1 MSIEIRGLIAAVIAG
16 LLVLGVTFG
25 VAAIVRATQPQAPPP
40 PVAMVGGE
48 KTPAPASVAAGSQ
61 TALVTLGQGFYAQS
75 CASCHGAQGEGN
87 IGPSL
92 QNTDQTD
99 DQISQK
105 IQYGISGAMPAFGS
119 KYNGQD
125 IKAITAYLHTLK

>member
-16 LLVLGVTFG
+16 LAVLGITFG
-25 VAAIVRATQPQAPPP
+25 VAAIVRATQPQAPP
-40 PVAMVGGE
+40 VAMVAGS
-48 KTPAPASVAAGSQ
+48 KTPAPAQITAGPQ
-61 TALVTLGQGFYAQS
+61 AALVTHGQGFYAQS
-75 CASCHGAQGEGN
+75 CASCHGAKGEGN